1 MYSLYFDGASRSN
14 PGPASYGGVIYD
26 KNNTELCV
34 YNDYVGKTTNN
45 VAEYLG
51 LFAGLKV
58 CKDNNIKNLIVY
70 GDSKLVIEQVKGNWK
85 VKSENL
91 KPIYNE
97 IKNLLDEHKFEHIE
111 FNHVLRKFNKR
122 ADELAN
128 FALDERIK

>member
-26 KNNTELCV
+26 ENKIEV
-34 YNDYVGKTTNN
+34 GSYKDFIGKTTNN

-51 LFAGLKV
+51 LFAGLQV

-91 KPIYNE
+91 KPIHKE
-97 IKNLLDEHKFEHIE
+97 IRNLLNEYKFQHIE
-111 FNHVLRKFNKR
+111 FNHVLRKYNKR
-122 ADELAN
+122 ADQLAN
-128 FALDERIK
+128 IALDENK

>member
-1 MYSLYFDGASRSN
+1 MYSLYFDGASRYN

-26 KNNTELCV
+26 ENNIEVGT
-34 YNDYVGKTTNN
+34 YHDYIGTATNN

-58 CKDNNIKNLIVY
+58 CKDNNIKNVIIY
-70 GDSKLVIEQVKGNWK
+70 GDSKLVIEQVKGNWN

-97 IKNLLDEHKFEHIE
+97 IKKLLSEYKFEYIE
-111 FNHVLRKFNKR
+111 FNHILRRYNKR

-128 FALDERIK
+128 IALDTN

>member
-26 KNNTELCV
+26 ENNIEVGT
-34 YNDYVGKTTNN
+34 YYDYIGKATNN

-51 LFAGLKV
+51 LFAGLKA

-70 GDSKLVIEQVKGNWK
+70 GDSKLVIEQVKGNWN

-97 IKNLLDEHKFEHIE
+97 IKNLLDEYSFEHIE
-111 FNHVLRKFNKR
+111 FTHILTNLYQLWF
-122 ADELAN
+122 
-128 FALDERIK
+128 

>member
-26 KNNTELCV
+26 ENNIEVGT
-34 YNDYVGKTTNN
+34 YNDFIGKNTNN

-51 LFAGLKV
+51 LYAGLKA
-58 CKDNNIKNLIVY
+58 CADNNIKNLMVY
-70 GDSKLVIEQVKGNWK
+70 GDSKLVIEQIKGNWN

-97 IKNLLDEHKFEHIE
+97 IKELLDKYDFEFIE
-111 FNHVLRKFNKR
+111 FNHILRRYNKR

-128 FALDERIK
+128 KALDAN